1 MNQPN
6 MDKKYSKISPALKCY
21 FLYNLYYKSMTIKDV
36 CFSLARP
43 QSDANSIIQLLK
55 SSLGI
60 SIKRNE
66 GTLRKLLKLK
76 KFK

>member
-1 MNQPN
+1 
-6 MDKKYSKISPALKCY
+6 
-21 FLYNLYYKSMTIKDV
+21 MTIKDV

-76 KFK
+76 KFKWKRDF